1 MCWFSVK
8 WRVGAR
14 PLDAIF
20 GGKSAQPH
28 AVARRGGGPADCNGF
43 QEEIKLGYQLATKR
57 IHNSSGIFNTA
68 CGPGRQAAQ
77 RVHQTVASRLRHFS
91 TSGLR
96 HPGAI
101 GRSTYTRLED
111 LSHVSWFGSCAAIED
126 EDGHRVAP
134 DFADG
139 ACGRRVGISGVL
151 DASGFVVPVEGDQVR
166 RIVRLRNGARA
177 LASGISGLALFDDAS
192 GQATGKDLGSEEVG
206 RGAVLDAE

>member
-111 LSHVSWFGSCAAIED
+111 LSHGL
-126 EDGHRVAP
+126 GRAP
-134 DFADG
+134 PSRTRTDIGLRQTLPTARADG
-139 ACGRRVGISGVL
+139 TWGSVVYWTRP
-151 DASGFVVPVEGDQVR
+151 ASSYR
-166 RIVRLRNGARA
+166 
-177 LASGISGLALFDDAS
+177 
-192 GQATGKDLGSEEVG
+192 
-206 RGAVLDAE
+206 